1 MNIELK
7 NICMYFSRKK
17 VLDGVNITFEEGK
30 IHALLGDN
38 GAGKSTLANILN
50 GELKPTSGSILLDGK
65 ETLLKNA
72 KQAIQHGIAYVH
84 QTPVLA
90 ESISIQENVMLGLDR
105 KTKAVFQVLSK
116 NWLGNLEPTKLVKDV
131 GSDTKFFIA
140 LLSALLKNP
149 KFLIL
154 DEPTALLDEEQRD
167 YLFEN
172 LKSLAA
178 SGLNILIITHNFDEA
193 EKYCNSI
200 VRLEDGKIID
210 FSLPKEA
217 KISPGLK
224 KNYSENLT
232 FTFENLTARPL
243 NTPAIFN
250 AGFSVSG
257 QEIVLIKG
265 LPEDGLL
272 TLENLITGF
281 YKDNCEGKFKITQ
294 KGNELY
300 SCSLKSNL
308 YSTKTLRKGVL
319 LKDGSRLTAGII
331 PTDRKNR
338 ASNPNLTIE
347 QIIKAEI
354 KDADLNEIIKLADID
369 IQPWEKAVN
378 LSGGMLQRLILTRE
392 LYTKPKLLILCQ
404 PLQGLDVR
412 ACEITCEKIVKA
424 AEEGAA
430 VIILSSSDFTSVL
443 CNQKF
448 VLKNGKMEKVK

>member
-1 MNIELK
+1 M
-7 NICMYFSRKK
+7 CFSRKK

-30 IHALLGDN
+30 IHALVGDN

-50 GELKPTSGSILLDGK
+50 GELKPTSGSILIDGK

-72 KQAIQHGIAYVH
+72 KQAIQHGISYVH

-90 ESISIQENVMLGLDR
+90 ESISIKENVFLGLDKKSR
-105 KTKAVFQVLSK
+105 LQFNILSK
-116 NWLGNLEPTKLVKDV
+116 NWLKDFEPTKLVKDV

-140 LLSALLKNP
+140 LMSAILKNP

-154 DEPTALLDEEQRD
+154 DEPTALLDEGQRE
-167 YLFEN
+167 YLFDN
-172 LKSLAA
+172 LKALAD

-193 EKYCNSI
+193 EKYCDSI

-210 FSLPKEA
+210 FLAPKQA
-217 KISPGLK
+217 NVTPGLK

-232 FTFENLTARPL
+232 FHFENLTARPL
-243 NTPAIFN
+243 NTPSIFDVN
-250 AGFSVSG
+250 FSVSE

-281 YKDNCEGKFKITQ
+281 YKDNCEGNFKIT
-294 KGNELY
+294 KEDAELY
-300 SCSLKSNL
+300 SCPLKNTL
-308 YSTKTLRKGVL
+308 YSTKRLRNGFL
-319 LKDGSRLTAGII
+319 LEDGSRLTAGII

-354 KDADLNEIIKLADID
+354 KDADVNEIIRLADID
-369 IQPWEKAVN
+369 IQPGEKAVN

-392 LYTKPKLLILCQ
+392 LYSKPQLLILCQ

-448 VLKNGKMEKVK
+448 ILKNGKLEKVR

>member
-50 GELKPTSGSILLDGK
+50 GELKPTSGSILIDGK

-105 KTKAVFQVLSK
+105 KTKALFQILSK

-200 VRLEDGKIID
+200 VRLEDGKII
-210 FSLPKEA
+210 
-217 KISPGLK
+217 G
-224 KNYSENLT
+224 NGT
-232 FTFENLTARPL
+232 H
-243 NTPAIFN
+243 
-250 AGFSVSG
+250 
-257 QEIVLIKG
+257 
-265 LPEDGLL
+265 
-272 TLENLITGF
+272 
-281 YKDNCEGKFKITQ
+281 
-294 KGNELY
+294 NELVHNCVAY
-300 SCSLKSNL
+300 SKLIS
-308 YSTKTLRKGVL
+308 
-319 LKDGSRLTAGII
+319 
-331 PTDRKNR
+331 
-338 ASNPNLTIE
+338 E
-347 QIIKAEI
+347 Q
-354 KDADLNEIIKLADID
+354 
-369 IQPWEKAVN
+369 
-378 LSGGMLQRLILTRE
+378 
-392 LYTKPKLLILCQ
+392 
-404 PLQGLDVR
+404 
-412 ACEITCEKIVKA
+412 
-424 AEEGAA
+424 
-430 VIILSSSDFTSVL
+430 
-443 CNQKF
+443 
-448 VLKNGKMEKVK
+448 

>member
-1 MNIELK
+1 M
-7 NICMYFSRKK
+7 CFSRKK

-30 IHALLGDN
+30 IHALVGDN

-50 GELKPTSGSILLDGK
+50 GELKPTSGSILIDGK
-65 ETLLKNA
+65 ETVLKNA
-72 KQAIQHGIAYVH
+72 KQAIQHGISYVH

-90 ESISIQENVMLGLDR
+90 ESISIKENVFLGLDKKSR
-105 KTKAVFQVLSK
+105 LQFNILSK
-116 NWLGNLEPTKLVKDV
+116 NWLKDFEPTKLVKDV

-140 LLSALLKNP
+140 LMSAILKNP

-154 DEPTALLDEEQRD
+154 DEPTALLDEGQRE
-167 YLFEN
+167 YLFDN
-172 LKSLAA
+172 LKALAD

-193 EKYCNSI
+193 EKYCDSI

-210 FSLPKEA
+210 FLAPKQA
-217 KISPGLK
+217 NITPGLK

-232 FTFENLTARPL
+232 FHFENLTARPL
-243 NTPAIFN
+243 NTPSIFDVN
-250 AGFSVSG
+250 FSVSE

-281 YKDNCEGKFKITQ
+281 YKDNCEGNFKIT
-294 KGNELY
+294 KEDAKLY
-300 SCSLKSNL
+300 SCPLKNTL
-308 YSTKTLRKGVL
+308 YSTKKLRNGFL
-319 LKDGSRLTAGII
+319 LEDGSRLTAGII

-354 KDADLNEIIKLADID
+354 KDADVNEIIRLADID
-369 IQPWEKAVN
+369 IQPGEKAVN

-392 LYTKPKLLILCQ
+392 LYSKPQLLILCQ

-448 VLKNGKMEKVK
+448 ILKNGKLEKVR

>member
-7 NICMYFSRKK
+7 NICMCFSHKT

-30 IHALLGDN
+30 IHALVGDN
-38 GAGKSTLANILN
+38 GAGKSTLANILS
-50 GELKPTSGSILLDGK
+50 GELKPTSGSILIDGE
-65 ETLLKNA
+65 ETVLKNS
-72 KQAIQHGIAYVH
+72 KQAIQHGISYVH

-90 ESISIQENVMLGLDR
+90 ESISIKENVFLGLDKKSR
-105 KTKAVFQVLSK
+105 AQFNILSK
-116 NWLGNLEPTKLVKDV
+116 IWLNDFEPSKLVKDV

-140 LLSALLKNP
+140 LMSALLKNP

-154 DEPTALLDEEQRD
+154 DEPTALLDEKQRE
-167 YLFEN
+167 YLFRN
-172 LKSLAA
+172 LKSLAD

-210 FSLPKEA
+210 FLAQKQA
-217 KISPGLK
+217 NIVPGLK
-224 KNYSENLT
+224 KNYSKNLT
-232 FTFENLTARPL
+232 FHFENLTARPL
-243 NTPAIFN
+243 NTPSLFDAE
-250 AGFSVSG
+250 FSVSG

-281 YKDNCEGKFKITQ
+281 YKDKCEGNLKIT
-294 KGNELY
+294 KNGEELY
-300 SCSLKSNL
+300 NNSLKSPF
-308 YSTKTLRKGVL
+308 YSTKLLRKGIK
-319 LKDGSRLTAGII
+319 LKDGNSIRAGII
-331 PTDRKNR
+331 PTDRKYR
-338 ASNPNLTIE
+338 ASNPELTIE
-347 QIIKAEI
+347 QIIKAEL
-354 KDADLNEIIKLADID
+354 KEADVNKIISLADID
-369 IQPWEKAVN
+369 IQPSEKAVN

-392 LYTKPKLLILCQ
+392 LYSKPQLLILCQ
-404 PLQGLDVR
+404 PLQGLDVM

-448 VLKNGKMEKVK
+448 ILKNGKLEKVR